1 MNLATVVFFMQLL
14 GAFLAY
20 FTLAMVLYGLW
31 QGTRRQVGRVTG
43 KMGNFMRS
51 PWFYLIT
58 SLIYFGICYLCWIP
72 LPPLIFSPLR
82 PWMATLG
89 ALLYFPGMGFVLWG
103 RLALGNHYF
112 VSTGFGAQVFAGQRL
127 VTGGPYAIVRHPM
140 YTGLMLAALGSVL
153 LYATWTTVLF
163 AIFAPFITRR
173 AQREEVVLSAEFG
186 GEWREYCRRVPK
198 FFPRLK

>member
-1 MNLATVVFFMQLL
+1 
-14 GAFLAY
+14 
-20 FTLAMVLYGLW
+20 
-31 QGTRRQVGRVTG
+31 
-43 KMGNFMRS
+43 MRS